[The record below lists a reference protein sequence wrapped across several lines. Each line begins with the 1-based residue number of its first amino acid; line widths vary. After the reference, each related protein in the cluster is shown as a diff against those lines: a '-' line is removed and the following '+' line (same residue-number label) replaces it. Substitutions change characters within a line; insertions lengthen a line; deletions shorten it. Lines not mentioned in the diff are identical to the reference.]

1 VKRRGDSRRRGVFAG
16 KSVLNYLTV
25 VITPD
30 LGHGGPVQ
38 SLDLRS
44 RKQLMRALVV
54 DDSRPIRRIESD
66 ILKALGFET
75 ADASNGKEALE
86 RLQSAPLPDVVL
98 VDWNMPEMDGL
109 EFITA
114 VRRDA
119 RFSNLVV
126 LMVTTET
133 ETDQMLRA
141 LSAGADEYLM
151 KPFQKEGLVDKLRLV
166 GVVK

>member
-1 VKRRGDSRRRGVFAG
+1 
-16 KSVLNYLTV
+16 
-25 VITPD
+25 
-30 LGHGGPVQ
+30 
-38 SLDLRS
+38 
-44 RKQLMRALVV
+44 MRALIV
-54 DDSRPIRRIESD
+54 DDSRPIRRIETD
-66 ILKALGFET
+66 ILKELGFET
-75 ADASNGKEALE
+75 DDAGNGMAALE
-86 RLQSAPLPDVVL
+86 RLRSAPLPDVVL

-119 RFSNLVV
+119 RYAGMAV

-151 KPFQKEGLVDKLRLV
+151 KPFQKESLIEKLRLV
-166 GVVK
+166 GVVQ

>member
-1 VKRRGDSRRRGVFAG
+1 MISQTTTAEKPS
-16 KSVLNYLTV
+16 
-25 VITPD
+25 
-30 LGHGGPVQ
+30 
-38 SLDLRS
+38 
-44 RKQLMRALVV
+44 MRALIV
-54 DDSRPIRRIESD
+54 DDSRPIRRIEAE
-66 ILKALGFET
+66 ILKELGFET
-75 ADASNGKEALE
+75 SDACDGKQALE

-109 EFITA
+109 EFIKA
-114 VRRDA
+114 VR
-119 RFSNLVV
+119 SESLYSGLVV

-151 KPFQKEGLVDKLRLV
+151 KPFQKEGLVEKLRLV

>member
-1 VKRRGDSRRRGVFAG
+1 
-16 KSVLNYLTV
+16 
-25 VITPD
+25 
-30 LGHGGPVQ
+30 
-38 SLDLRS
+38 
-44 RKQLMRALVV
+44 MRALIV
-54 DDSRPIRRIESD
+54 DDSRPIRRIEGD
-66 ILKALGFET
+66 ILKDLGFET
-75 ADASNGKEALE
+75 HDACHGKEALE
-86 RLQSAPLPDVVL
+86 RLENDPRPDVIL

-109 EFITA
+109 EFIKA

-119 RFSNLVV
+119 RYTGMVI

-151 KPFQKEGLVDKLRLV
+151 KPFAKDGLVDKLKLV